1 MATNNPNG
9 AGYGAASSGY
19 SGGVSNASSASGKSG
34 ISKYIGIIAI
44 ALVVI
49 IIAYYLLAS
58 LGGQS
63 LTSKQI
69 FDNVSS
75 ASLNQTQSLFVK
87 DLARSENVSDLHVS
101 YYSKAAPQQVVQ
113 SSNLTVSISSNQTID
128 SYKLGSYNKT
138 VMTSITA
145 YTNSR
150 NGDVLE
156 KNVSSVYYYRTNTTL
171 ICFNYTAYSSGL
183 VTNSSL
189 QCGSGDQ
196 GQNYVEET
204 PFTAVNVSML
214 SYLVFNNTVTNKGT
228 RTIAGRGC
236 DDFIISNAA
245 SSNLQSNYSVFNLCI
260 DRQYGIP
267 LYFNETD
274 VSGGVPVSFD
284 FIATNVSTIVQGSE
298 FIIPPQYLKAV

>member
-1 MATNNPNG
+1 MANKNPNS
-9 AGYGAASSGY
+9 AGYGAASSGD
-19 SGGVSNASSASGKSG
+19 SGSVSNPSSAPGRSG
-34 ISKYIGIIAI
+34 ISRYIGIIAI

-49 IIAYYLLAS
+49 VIAYYLLTS

-69 FDNVSS
+69 FENVSS
-75 ASLNQTQSLFVK
+75 SGLNQTQSLFVK
-87 DLARSENVSDLHVS
+87 DLARSENVSDLQVS
-101 YYSKAAPQQVVQ
+101 YYSKAATQHVVQ
-113 SSNLTVSISSNQTID
+113 SSNLAVNITSNQTIR

-145 YTNSR
+145 YADSK

-156 KNVSSVYYYRTNTTL
+156 KNVSSIYYYNTNTTL
-171 ICFNYTAYSSGL
+171 ICFNYTEYSMGQ

-196 GQNYVEET
+196 GQNYIEET

-214 SYLVFNNTVTNKGT
+214 SYLVFNNTVTNNGA

-236 DDFIISNAA
+236 DDFIISNAT
-245 SSNLQSNYSVFNLCI
+245 SSNLHSNYSVFNLCI

-274 VSGGVPVSFD
+274 VTGGVPASFD
-284 FIATNVSTIVQGSE
+284 FIATNVSTSVPSSE
-298 FIIPPQYLKAV
+298 FIIPPQYLKAA